1 MKKKLLIV
9 ALLLVLVAGGTLD
22 TKAEETFELAEPLAG
37 MSENGSQWVLPHF
50 AGQSDAWTAINEYYR
65 LMADELA
72 LAETAQSVG
81 FEIVHLSQRYVSI
94 VRIIREMG
102 GNGEYEFLMAD
113 TFALDGMYAGQKLS
127 LSQVLGMEENPE
139 SSSAAQLVWNL
150 VWQIA
155 AQEAENPQ
163 SAYLDGITMQ
173 EVQNAFWPE
182 SDFYLDAD
190 GNIVFWIAPGELAG
204 EMAGVLLFPF
214 APGELM
220 SAIGE
225 G

>member
-1 MKKKLLIV
+1 M
-9 ALLLVLVAGGTLD
+9 
-22 TKAEETFELAEPLAG
+22 
-37 MSENGSQWVLPHF
+37 
-50 AGQSDAWTAINEYYR
+50 
-65 LMADELA
+65 
-72 LAETAQSVG
+72 
-81 FEIVHLSQRYVSI
+81 VHLSQRYVSI